1 MLKHDKPQKRMQ
13 PPPDITDLAAR
24 PPSEHKPT
32 TQLAEVQQAHS
43 SARQLP
49 HPRYTNVAEPS
60 DKRKVEVIRVKKSDI
75 TCNKNANIVKKRPAS
90 SSKQEPLTKNQCASG
105 NTSSSSADGETTSVD
120 PRMSAAD
127 AIDTAAENVWM
138 CFACMLKLGVLK
150 KRIENKDKHT
160 SLMAVLQMS
169 TAIL

>member
-1 MLKHDKPQKRMQ
+1 MINLRRECSLLQILQTWPRDRHLSINPLLSRPTHSKRSHLQ
-13 PPPDITDLAAR
+13 RRLR
-24 PPSEHKPT
+24 
-32 TQLAEVQQAHS
+32 
-43 SARQLP
+43 

-90 SSKQEPLTKNQCASG
+90 SSREEPLTKKQCASG

-150 KRIENKDKHT
+150 QRIENKDKHT